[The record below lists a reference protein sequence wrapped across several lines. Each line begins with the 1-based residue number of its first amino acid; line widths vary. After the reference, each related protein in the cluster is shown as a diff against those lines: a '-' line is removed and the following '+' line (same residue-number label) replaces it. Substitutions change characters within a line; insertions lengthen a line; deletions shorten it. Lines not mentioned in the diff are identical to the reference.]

1 MNWLSKVQPTAAIPD
16 MALEVLL
23 LELLQFGSVTVN
35 SWDDGT
41 WWATIEI
48 GTKVEGAQLKCKS
61 ESRVHRTPTAAVAQ
75 LLERVRQATGI
86 KG

>member
-1 MNWLSKVQPTAAIPD
+1 MNWLSKSTPEKIDACHG
-16 MALEVLL
+16 LEVLL
-23 LELLQFGSVTVN
+23 LELVRFGETVVQ

-41 WWATIEI
+41 WWATIKI
-48 GTKVEGAQLKCKS
+48 TTNVNGTTLKCQS
-61 ESRVHRTPTAAVAQ
+61 EARLHRTPTAAAAQ